1 MRKKRGANS
10 MESKKTP
17 DYDLLIVGA
26 GPAGY
31 VAAIRAGQ
39 VGLKTALVERDR
51 VGGMC
56 LNWGC
61 IPTKAML
68 ESARLLERVRQAKQ
82 FGIDGVNE
90 AKLKFNWGAARDRAD
105 RVVRRLAGG
114 VEAYLARY
122 GVETIRGEA
131 ELVAPTAVRVGQR
144 LIEAGHV
151 FLATGSRPAPLPA
164 AVPPELALEIDGL
177 FALRE
182 LPASVAVVGQGPNAL
197 ELALLLKM
205 AGSVVTL
212 VSPAAA
218 LLSQA
223 DPYLSN
229 YALNRL
235 RHQGVR
241 VIMEAVPTGSTAG
254 GILVGDERILC
265 ERVLN
270 ASRRRA
276 VIPKVG
282 FELTLDDGFVFTDD
296 YLQAGHPNL
305 FAVGDVN
312 GRSDLAHA
320 ASAQGLHAVNAV
332 KGVRWKLEGRR
343 YPLNIYAFPEIAQ
356 VGLTEPEIQAR
367 GIDYR
372 INEYPLAANGKALA
386 EGQAEGFVRLLSEKR
401 YGEVLG
407 VQIVAAHASDMIAE
421 AAAIIQAEGTVH
433 DVARIVH
440 AHPTVSEVFLEAGL
454 AALGQPL
461 HE

>member
-1 MRKKRGANS
+1 MERKT
-10 MESKKTP
+10 TP

-39 VGLKTALVERDR
+39 VGLKTALVEKDH

-68 ESARLLERVRQAKQ
+68 ESARLLERVRQARQ
-82 FGIDGVNE
+82 FGVDGVDE
-90 AKLKFNWGAARDRAD
+90 SKLRLNWGAARDRAS
-105 RVVRRLAGG
+105 RVVQRLAGNI
-114 VEAYLARY
+114 EAYLGRY

-131 ELVAPTAVRVGQR
+131 ELLAPATVRVGR
-144 LIEAGHV
+144 RVIEAGHV
-151 FLATGSRPAPLPA
+151 ILATGSRPAPLSA

-177 FALRE
+177 FALRA
-182 LPASVAVVGQGPNAL
+182 LPASVAVVGQGPNAM

-212 VSPAAA
+212 VSPAAT
-218 LLSQA
+218 LLPMA
-223 DPYLSN
+223 DPYLST

-241 VIMEAVPTGSTAG
+241 VLLEAVPTGGTDG
-254 GILVGDERILC
+254 GILVGEERILC

-270 ASRRRA
+270 AGRRRA
-276 VIPKVG
+276 VIPKVE

-312 GRSDLAHA
+312 GRSTTAHA
-320 ASAQGLHAVNAV
+320 ASVQGLHAVNAIQ
-332 KGVRWKLEGRR
+332 GVRRKMETHR
-343 YPLNIYAFPEIAQ
+343 YPLNIYTFPEIAQ

-367 GIDYR
+367 RIDYR
-372 INEYPLAANGKALA
+372 VNEYPLAANAKALA
-386 EGQAEGFVRLLSEKR
+386 EGNAEGFVRLLSEQR

-407 VQIVAAHASDMIAE
+407 VQIVAAHATDMIAE

-433 DVARIVH
+433 DVARIAH

-454 AALGQPL
+454 AALGRPL